1 MQLSQNENIFSEIF
15 STFIESIENLEYFEE
30 KDQRQSWFLSEIK
43 DCKKRGYLNAQNA
56 PWQNNY
62 RESTC

>member
-43 DCKKRGYLNAQNA
+43 DCKKRG
-56 PWQNNY
+56 
-62 RESTC
+62 

>member
-43 DCKKRGYLNAQNA
+43 DCQMRG
-56 PWQNNY
+56 
-62 RESTC
+62 